1 MQVAESGKA
10 QAGDAD
16 EVVYN
21 LIRRAIFSGL
31 LRPGLKLQE
40 PPIARVLNVSRE
52 RVRKALQ
59 RLTHEK
65 WLDAIPNRGTF
76 IPLPT
81 VEELHAIYD
90 ARKILEL
97 GVTRQVASRSRVL
110 AVGRLQDHVARE
122 QDAIARDDRSLA
134 FRLSAEFHF
143 LLVELT
149 NNAYLVDMHRGLMQR
164 SSLHFSLFA
173 PATMHE
179 CSSHNCAG
187 PHEHAAIAQV
197 IVEGNAARAEKL
209 MARHL
214 NELESL
220 LSMRRQKFDFLD
232 VEEVFVRLAQQD
244 TERDV
249 GAQGEVE
256 QFQLSADHR

>member
-1 MQVAESGKA
+1 MPVTEGAKPSTS
-10 QAGDAD
+10 DAD
-16 EVVYN
+16 EIVYN

-40 PPIARVLNVSRE
+40 PRIARVLNVSRE

-65 WLDAIPNRGTF
+65 WLDSIPNRGTF
-76 IPLPT
+76 IPVPT

-97 GVTRQVASRSRVL
+97 GVTRQVAERRRVL
-110 AVGRLQDHVARE
+110 AVHRLAEHVASER
-122 QDAIARDDRSLA
+122 DAAERDDRALA

-149 NNAYLVDMHRGLMQR
+149 GNPYLVDMHRGLMQR

-173 PATMHE
+173 PASLHE
-179 CSSHNCAG
+179 CTSHNCAG
-187 PHEHAAIAQV
+187 PHEHEGIMQAILD
-197 IVEGNAARAEKL
+197 GNGARAEKL
-209 MARHL
+209 MTHHL
-214 NELESL
+214 NELETL
-220 LSMRRQKFDFLD
+220 LALRRQKFDFLEID
-232 VEEVFVRLAQQD
+232 EAFARLAYQD
-244 TERDV
+244 EERE
-249 GAQGEVE
+249 AQM
-256 QFQLSADHR
+256 LASSTIT

>member
-1 MQVAESGKA
+1 MQVTEGPKSG
-10 QAGDAD
+10 AGDTD
-16 EVVYN
+16 EAVYN

-40 PPIARVLNVSRE
+40 PAIARLLNVSRE

-65 WLDAIPNRGTF
+65 WLDAVPNRGTF
-76 IPLPT
+76 IPVPT

-97 GVTRQVASRSRVL
+97 GVTRQVATRSRML
-110 AVGRLQDHVARE
+110 AVDRLAAHVARE
-122 QDAIARDDRSLA
+122 QEAARRDDRSLA

-149 NNAYLVDMHRGLMQR
+149 GNAYLVDMHRGLMQR

-173 PATMHE
+173 PAALHE
-179 CSSHNCAG
+179 CTSHNCAG
-187 PHEHAAIAQV
+187 PHEHARIMQAIV
-197 IVEGNAARAEKL
+197 DGNAARAEKL
-209 MARHL
+209 MIRHL
-214 NELESL
+214 DELETL
-220 LSMRRQKFDFLD
+220 LALRRQKFDFLEID
-232 VEEVFVRLAQQD
+232 EAFARLMQQD
-244 TERDV
+244 RERDAQLLA
-249 GAQGEVE
+249 GA
-256 QFQLSADHR
+256 

>member
-1 MQVAESGKA
+1 MQVTEGGKSS
-10 QAGDAD
+10 AGDAD
-16 EVVYN
+16 EAVYN

-65 WLDAIPNRGTF
+65 WLDAVPNRGTF
-76 IPLPT
+76 IPVPT

-97 GVTRQVASRSRVL
+97 GVTRQVAARSRVL
-110 AVGRLQDHVARE
+110 AVGRLAGHVAQE
-122 QDAIARDDRSLA
+122 QNAARRDDRSLA

-149 NNAYLVDMHRGLMQR
+149 NNSLLVDMHRGLMQR

-173 PATMHE
+173 PASMHE
-179 CSSHNCAG
+179 CTSHNCAG
-187 PHEHAAIAQV
+187 PHDHEGIAQAV
-197 IVEGNAARAEKL
+197 IEGNAARAEKL

-214 NELESL
+214 NELEIL

-232 VEEVFVRLAQQD
+232 VEEAFARLAQQD
-244 TERDV
+244 LERDGQV
-249 GAQGEVE
+249 LAV
-256 QFQLSADHR
+256 S